1 MLTEKI
7 ICDILIKVID
17 LYKIFNI
24 ENLTDE
30 MYNKYFSMMSAS
42 RKEKVLSL
50 KDEASRK
57 RTVAGEMLV
66 KQMLSEDVVIEIGDK
81 GKPCTNGAY
90 FSISHTENLVVCA
103 VSDKPIGI
111 DIEKVM
117 PYSDKLAKRITNDAE
132 YNYINKNGEKLTEI
146 WTLKEAI
153 IKRDGKGISAIKSI
167 DALAEKNKISEKI
180 GNFIIHIVF

>member
-1 MLTEKI
+1 M
-7 ICDILIKVID
+7 VID

-24 ENLTDE
+24 ENLTDD
-30 MYNKYFSMMSAS
+30 MYNKYFSMMSKS

-66 KQMLSEDVVIEIGDK
+66 KQMLSNDIVIETGDN
-81 GKPCTNGAY
+81 GKPYTENAY
-90 FSISHTENLVVCA
+90 FSISHKEKLVVCT

-111 DIEKVM
+111 DIEKIM
-117 PYSDKLAKRITNDAE
+117 PYNDKLARRITNDAE
-132 YNYINKNGEKLTEI
+132 YDYINKNGEKLTEI

-153 IKRDGKGISAIKSI
+153 IKKDGKGISSIKST
-167 DALAEKNKISEKI
+167 DALSQINKQKYVYEA
-180 GNFIIHIVF
+180 FLIHIAF